1 MEKIILSSDDGEI
14 TEFTDEEQVK
24 VRIVNIELKQ
34 SCWFT
39 GEQRM
44 HMIFN
49 GNQCYQKVQLNPAN
63 KKKFRVNLGY
73 LNEEPERH
81 IKFTYGWF
89 ALSAM
94 FLIFTGVLMFGNLI
108 TVKSYELIVESLAAF
123 SLFMGGMSFITG
135 WMQSTNR
142 LIFYSQYGNV
152 PLLELI
158 YQSPN
163 KKIFNEFVRTLKHK
177 ISMANHTNESSL
189 KECLTKELGELRRLK
204 NETVITSGDFNK
216 ALQRIVNHDGY
227 REPPQQ

>member
-1 MEKIILSSDDGEI
+1 MEKIILSSYDDI

-24 VRIVNIELKQ
+24 VRIVNLELKQ

-49 GNQCYQKVQLNPAN
+49 GNQCYQKVQMSPSN
-63 KKKFRVNLGY
+63 KKKYRVNLGY
-73 LNEEPERH
+73 LSDQPERH
-81 IKFTYGWF
+81 VQYSYGWF
-89 ALSAM
+89 ALSAT
-94 FLIFTGVLMFGNLI
+94 LLLLSGVLMFGDMI
-108 TVKSYELIVESLAAF
+108 AVKSYELIIESLAAF
-123 SLFMGGMSFITG
+123 SLFMGGMAFITG

-163 KKIFNEFVRTLKHK
+163 KKTFNQFVRTLKQK
-177 ISMANHTNESSL
+177 ISTANNTNKNSL
-189 KECLTKELGELRRLK
+189 KEYLTKELSELRRLK
-204 NETVITSGDFNK
+204 SETVITSGDFNK
-216 ALQRIVNHDGY
+216 ALQRIVNHDAYKGK
-227 REPPQQ
+227 